1 MKDFKSPTDEILF
14 SLHHVADSGASDA
27 HDPGLAADALNQ
39 FATFAEQVIAPTNR
53 SGDQQGC
60 RLENGRVRTP
70 DGFPDVFQQTAKGGW
85 LGLTVPEAY
94 GGMELDR
101 LTAAGISEISTGAN
115 HALQMATGL
124 LPGAVSTL
132 LRFGTE
138 EQKQRW
144 IPRLADGR
152 TLNTMCL
159 TEAGAGSDLS
169 RVRTKAEHQGDGW
182 HLSGEKIFISNG
194 DQDLSEDILHFVLAR
209 SRPDETGTKGLSLFL
224 CSSQISSGRNDVR
237 VARIE
242 DKLGIHGSPTC
253 QLVFDGAQAEL
264 IGEEGGG
271 LAAMF
276 TLMNHARIDVAL
288 QGVAHAARAWD
299 IAANYAG
306 DRTQG
311 RRSDGSP
318 AMLSDH
324 ADVRQMLDEQRALAV
339 GARAMC
345 HLALVVLDDPDQLP
359 LADFMTPIC
368 KIFAT
373 EAGIRA
379 ADLGIQVL
387 GGYGY
392 LEEYDIAQTWRD
404 ARITSIYEGANGIH
418 ALTAATRG
426 LMAHGGAGAD
436 AFVSFIMTLGADAAP
451 VNSCLADWQDM
462 RAGILAHQGVP
473 ANARLFANLTADLFF
488 RAAWVRIGSVAVGTE
503 FEEEF
508 QQLSQKVLNSPM
520 PLPRFSA

>member
-1 MKDFKSPTDEILF
+1 VKDFAAPTDDILF
-14 SLHHVADSGASDA
+14 SLHHVADAGATGTHDASLASDVV
-27 HDPGLAADALNQ
+27 NQ
-39 FATFAEQVIAPTNR
+39 YATFAEHIIAPTNR
-53 SGDQQGC
+53 IGDRQGC

-70 DGFPDVFQQTAKGGW
+70 DGFADAFRQLAEGGW
-85 LGLTVPEAY
+85 LSLTVPEEF
-94 GGMELDR
+94 GGMGLDR
-101 LTAAGISEISTGAN
+101 LTAAGVSEISTGAN

-124 LPGAVSTL
+124 VPGAVSTL
-132 LRFGTE
+132 LRFGTA
-138 EQKQRW
+138 EQQQQW

-169 RVRTKAEHQGDGW
+169 RVRTTAERQADCW
-182 HLSGEKIFISNG
+182 RLSGEKIFISNG

-209 SRPDETGTKGLSLFL
+209 SGPAETGTRGLSLFL
-224 CSSQISSGRNDVR
+224 CPSRVENGRNDVG

-253 QLVFDGAQAEL
+253 QLVFDGAAAEL

-276 TLMNHARIDVAL
+276 TLMNHARVDVAL
-288 QGVAHAARAWD
+288 QGVAHAARAHD
-299 IAANYAG
+299 IAASYASG
-306 DRTQG
+306 RAQG
-311 RRSDGSP
+311 RRPDGAP

-339 GARAMC
+339 GSRAMC
-345 HLALVVLDDPDQLP
+345 HLALVVLEDPDQLP
-359 LADFMTPIC
+359 LADFLTPIC
-368 KIFAT
+368 KMFAT

-379 ADLGIQVL
+379 ADVGIQVL

-426 LMAHGGAGAD
+426 LRAHGGAGAE
-436 AFVSFIMTLGADAAP
+436 AFANFIRTLGPDAKP
-451 VNSCLADWQDM
+451 VLSCLAGWENERDETMAYD
-462 RAGILAHQGVP
+462 GVP
-473 ANARLFANLTADLFF
+473 PNARLFASLTAELFF
-488 RAAWVRIGSVAVGTE
+488 RAAWSRIGRVAEGTAFEAE
-503 FEEEF
+503 FTR
-508 QQLSQKVLNSPM
+508 LADLVLNSPM
-520 PLPRFSA
+520 PLPRFRS

>member
-1 MKDFKSPTDEILF
+1 MKDFTAPTDEILF
-14 SLHHVADSGASDA
+14 SLHQVADAGKTGT
-27 HDPGLAADALNQ
+27 HDPDLAADILGQ
-39 FATFAEQVIAPTNR
+39 FAAFAEQVIAPTNR
-53 SGDQQGC
+53 VGDQQGC

-70 DGFPDVFQQTAKGGW
+70 DGFADAFRQSAEGGW
-85 LGLTVPEAY
+85 LGLTVPEEF
-94 GGMELDR
+94 GGMGLDR
-101 LTAAGISEISTGAN
+101 LVAAGVSEISTGAN

-132 LRFGTE
+132 LRFGTAD
-138 EQKQRW
+138 QKHRW
-144 IPRLADGR
+144 IPRLAEGR

-169 RVRTKAEHQGDGW
+169 RVRTKADKQNGSW
-182 HLSGEKIFISNG
+182 RLRGEKIFISNG

-209 SRPDETGTKGLSLFL
+209 SGEADAGTKGLSLFL
-224 CSSQISSGRNDVR
+224 CPSKIEGGRNHVS

-242 DKLGIHGSPTC
+242 EKLGIHGSPTC
-253 QLVFDGAQAEL
+253 QLVFDDAEAEL

-271 LAAMF
+271 LAAMC

-288 QGVAHAARAWD
+288 QGVAHAARACD
-299 IAANYAG
+299 IANSYAG
-306 DRTQG
+306 ARTQG
-311 RRSDGSP
+311 RRADGAT

-339 GARAMC
+339 GSRAMC
-345 HLALVVLDDPDQLP
+345 HLALVVLEDPDQLP
-359 LADFMTPIC
+359 LADFLTPVC
-368 KIFAT
+368 KMFAT

-392 LEEYDIAQTWRD
+392 LDEYDVAQTWRD

-426 LMAHGGAGAD
+426 LKAHDGAGAD
-436 AFVSFIMTLGADAAP
+436 AFADFICGLAGTVAP
-451 VNSCLADWQDM
+451 VMSCLAEWEEM
-462 RAGILAHQGVP
+462 RRKTLTHDGTP
-473 ANARLFANLTADLFF
+473 PNARLFAALTAELFF
-488 RAAWVRIGSVAVGTE
+488 RATWAHIGTVSSGTAYE
-503 FEEEF
+503 DEF
-508 QQLSQKVLNSPM
+508 QQLAEKVLKSTM
-520 PLPRFSA
+520 PLPRFSF

>member
-1 MKDFKSPTDEILF
+1 VKDFTAPTDDILF
-14 SLHHVADSGASDA
+14 ALHRVADAGKTGSHDA
-27 HDPGLAADALNQ
+27 ALAADVLTQ

-53 SGDQQGC
+53 CGDQQGC
-60 RLENGRVRTP
+60 QLENGRVRTP
-70 DGFPDVFQQTAKGGW
+70 DGFADAFRQTADGGW
-85 LGLTVPEAY
+85 LGLTVPEEF
-94 GGMELDR
+94 GGMGLDR

-132 LRFGTE
+132 LRFGTAD
-138 EQKQRW
+138 QKQRW

-169 RVRTKAEHQGDGW
+169 RVRTKAVRHGDGW
-182 HLSGEKIFISNG
+182 RLSGEKIFISNG

-209 SRPDETGTKGLSLFL
+209 SGPAEAGTRGLSLFL
-224 CSSQISSGRNDVR
+224 CPSRRDARRNDVS

-253 QLVFDGAQAEL
+253 QLVFEDAEAEL

-288 QGVAHAARAWD
+288 QGVAHAARAHD
-299 IAANYAG
+299 IAASYADG
-306 DRTQG
+306 RSQG
-311 RRSDGSP
+311 RRADGSP

-345 HLALVVLDDPDQLP
+345 HLALVILEDPQQLP
-359 LADFMTPIC
+359 LADFLTPIC
-368 KIFAT
+368 KMFAT

-392 LEEYDIAQTWRD
+392 LEEYGIAQTWRD

-426 LMAHGGAGAD
+426 LKAHDGAGAD
-436 AFVSFIMTLGADAAP
+436 DFARFIRHLGGGAEP
-451 VNSCLADWQDM
+451 VLSCLADWEVL
-462 RAGILAHQGVP
+462 RGETAAHDGTP
-473 ANARLFANLTADLFF
+473 PNARLFATLTAELFF
-488 RAAWVRIGSVAVGTE
+488 RAAWARIGTVAAETE
-503 FEEEF
+503 FEADYTRLAE
-508 QQLSQKVLNSPM
+508 LVLDSPL
-520 PLPRFSA
+520 PLPRFSS

>member
-1 MKDFKSPTDEILF
+1 MKDFTAPTDDILF
-14 SLHHVADSGASDA
+14 SLHQVADAGTAGT
-27 HDPGLAADALNQ
+27 HDPDLAADILGQ
-39 FATFAEQVIAPTNR
+39 FSAFAEQVIAPTNR
-53 SGDQQGC
+53 TGDQQGC

-70 DGFPDVFQQTAKGGW
+70 DGFADAFQQIAAGGW

-94 GGMELDR
+94 GGMGLDR

-132 LRFGTE
+132 LRFGNTD
-138 EQKQRW
+138 QKQRW

-152 TLNTMCL
+152 TLNSMCL

-169 RVRTKAEHQGDGW
+169 RVRTRAESRGEGW
-182 HLSGEKIFISNG
+182 QLSGEKIFISNG

-209 SRPDETGTKGLSLFL
+209 SGPAEAGTKGLSLFL
-224 CSSQISSGRNDVR
+224 CPSRTASGRNEIT

-253 QLVFDGAQAEL
+253 QLVFDGAEAEL

-288 QGVAHAARAWD
+288 QGVAHAARAND
-299 IAANYAG
+299 IAASYAG
-306 DRTQG
+306 GRTQG
-311 RRSDGSP
+311 RRPDGV
-318 AMLSDH
+318 AALLSDH

-339 GARAMC
+339 GSRAMC
-345 HLALVVLDDPDQLP
+345 HLALVVLEGPDRLP
-359 LADFMTPIC
+359 LADFLTPIC
-368 KIFAT
+368 KMFAT

-426 LMAHGGAGAD
+426 LKGHGGAGPD
-436 AFVSFIMTLGADAAP
+436 EFEVFIRNLGADTGP
-451 VNSCLADWQDM
+451 VMACLATWQEM
-462 RAGILAHQGVP
+462 RAETAAHEGVP
-473 ANARLFANLTADLFF
+473 PNARQFATLTAELFF
-488 RAAWVRIGSVAVGTE
+488 RAAWARTGKVAVGTAFEVE
-503 FEEEF
+503 FTR
-508 QQLSQKVLNSPM
+508 LADMVLNSPI
-520 PLPRFSA
+520 PLPRFSS

>member
-1 MKDFKSPTDEILF
+1 MKDFTSPTDEILF
-14 SLHHVADSGASDA
+14 SLHHVAEAGAADA
-27 HDPGLAADALNQ
+27 HDADLAVDVLNQ
-39 FATFAEQVIAPTNR
+39 FAPFAEQVIAPTNR
-53 SGDQQGC
+53 TGDQQGC

-70 DGFPDVFQQTAKGGW
+70 DGFPDAFRQTAEGGW

-94 GGMELDR
+94 GGMGLDS

-132 LRFGTE
+132 LRFGTAD
-138 EQKQRW
+138 QKQRW
-144 IPRLADGR
+144 IPRLADGQ

-169 RVRTKAEHQGDGW
+169 QVRTKAEHHGDGW
-182 HLSGEKIFISNG
+182 HLTGEKIFISNG

-209 SRPDETGTKGLSLFL
+209 SGAVESGTKGLSLFL
-224 CSSQISSGRNDVR
+224 CPSHISSGRNDIR

-253 QLVFDGAQAEL
+253 QLVFDRAEAEL
-264 IGEEGGG
+264 IGEEGSG

-306 DRTQG
+306 DRAQG
-311 RRSDGSP
+311 RRPDGSP
-318 AMLSDH
+318 ARLSDH

-339 GARAMC
+339 GSRAMC
-345 HLALVVLDDPDQLP
+345 HLALVVLEDPDQRP
-359 LADFMTPIC
+359 LADFLTPVC
-368 KIFAT
+368 KMFAT

-379 ADLGIQVL
+379 ADIGIQVL

-426 LMAHGGAGAD
+426 LKAHGGAGAD
-436 AFVSFIMTLGADAAP
+436 AFAPFIMRLGGEAAP
-451 VNSCLADWQDM
+451 VISCLADWQDM
-462 RAGILAHQGVP
+462 RAETASHQAVP
-473 ANARLFANLTADLFF
+473 PNARLFASLTAELFF
-488 RAAWVRIGSVAVGTE
+488 RAAWVRIGKVSSGTKYEGE
-503 FEEEF
+503 FE
-508 QQLSQKVLNSPM
+508 QLSEKVLKSPM